1 MKKKAIKGMQ
11 YLEKFMTLI
20 NISIYYCN
28 EYFGQDIKFE
38 NQDIYK
44 EFVVYSIKK
53 GKYLRTLSYLSQ
65 KIINPGIDNLDELYE
80 LLKSYS

>member
-1 MKKKAIKGMQ
+1 MQ